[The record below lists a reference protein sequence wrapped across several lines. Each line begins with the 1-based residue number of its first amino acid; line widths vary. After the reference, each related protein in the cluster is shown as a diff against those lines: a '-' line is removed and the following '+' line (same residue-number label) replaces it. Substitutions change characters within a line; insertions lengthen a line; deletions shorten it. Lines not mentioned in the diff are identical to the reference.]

1 MDPAEHRGDGI
12 PVLLARTALSLLRA
26 AAAAL
31 LLAPILLLGWLIA
44 G

>member
-1 MDPAEHRGDGI
+1 MDPTNDHGGGI

-26 AAAAL
+26 TAAAL